1 MYRILL
7 AFLLLA
13 PAPLFAQEAAEDA
26 ASIGRAIDAAGRTG
40 GREGV
45 QTIRTRIEQGLPPAL
60 LARAI
65 TALARINDVHAAS
78 VLLDL
83 ATHRRSTV
91 RASVAEALGRSPDP
105 RVRAVLADLVD
116 DPDPRVRSAAATALG
131 NIGAREVMT
140 TLILAAVR
148 GVAEAAIVVGEQAGT
163 ADIARLLMRVDASTL
178 PSLAPTLRVL
188 LGRDNV
194 QLRSKQAIIAKLGTI
209 RGAETERLLRE
220 VEASLGAS
228 DPLRRNVE
236 QAIAAITEQ
245 PEAAE

>member
-1 MYRILL
+1 L
-7 AFLLLA
+7 ALSV
-13 PAPLFAQEAAEDA
+13 PALAQEAPAEDA
-26 ASIGRAIDAAGRTG
+26 ASIGRAIEAAGRQG

-45 QTIRTRIEQGLPPAL
+45 QTIRARIQQGLPPAL

-65 TALARINDVHAAS
+65 AALSRINDVHAAS

-91 RASVAEALGRSPDP
+91 RASVAEALGRTTDP
-105 RVRAVLADLVD
+105 RARSVLADLVD
-116 DPDPRVRSAAATALG
+116 DPDPRVRSAAATSLG
-131 NIGAREVMT
+131 NIGAREVMS

-148 GVAEAAIVVGEQAGT
+148 GVPEAAIVVGEQAGT
-163 ADIARLLMRVDASTL
+163 ADIARLLLRVDRETL

-194 QLRSKQAIIAKLGTI
+194 QLRSKQAILTKLATI

-220 VEASLGAS
+220 VEASLGAN

-236 QAIAAITEQ
+236 DAITTITAE
-245 PEAAE
+245 PEAAQ